1 MGPRHRLLPSPAMI
15 VAGIA
20 LITALGGTAAA
31 LSGKDTVA
39 HNDLK
44 NNVVHTAEIKQGQVK
59 SSDVENGTVT
69 GADLAEPEAFRRV
82 GADGE
87 PPFSDGGD
95 GDCEWKLIGTEIP
108 GINPAAFYKDP
119 YGVVHLVGAVAADG
133 DTGGDTF
140 CNSTEPGQVED
151 AIVFTLPAGYRPEN
165 TTVVGAANSEAFVV
179 GDEDASLAG
188 ETIPAGS
195 VLALDEE
202 QVIIDGASFRAAGT
216 GTEPIDLSE
225 LQRASLDRLFRQ
237 ASR

>member
-31 LSGKDTVA
+31 LSGKDSVA

-95 GDCEWKLIGTEIP
+95 GDCQWLLTTTEITTNPP
-108 GINPAAFYKDP
+108 GFYKDP
-119 YGVVHLVGAVAADG
+119 FDVVHLVGAAANEDAV
-133 DTGGDTF
+133 GGDGT
-140 CNSTEPGQVED
+140 CVSIDPGEIED
-151 AIVFTLPAGYRPEN
+151 SIMFELPPGYRPEN
-165 TTVVGAANSEAFVV
+165 ATIVGVANSLALVI
-179 GDEDASLAG
+179 GDEGVTLG
-188 ETIPAGS
+188 GVVVPAGS
-195 VLALDEE
+195 VLVADGTQAIL
-202 QVIIDGASFRAAGT
+202 DGAQFRAASE
-216 GTEPIDLSE
+216 GTEPIDLES
-225 LQRASLDRLFRQ
+225 LQRLSLESLRRLAAR
-237 ASR
+237 